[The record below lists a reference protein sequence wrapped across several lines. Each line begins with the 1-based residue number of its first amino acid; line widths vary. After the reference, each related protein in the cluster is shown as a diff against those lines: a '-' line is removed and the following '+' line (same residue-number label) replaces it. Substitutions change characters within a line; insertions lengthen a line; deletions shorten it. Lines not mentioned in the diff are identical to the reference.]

1 MEFQRDTLKFLIRLG
16 NDFICCSPPVYIFS
30 FCVLNFNFNPLGLLT
45 QLWNKCFFFCLAKV
59 RL

>member
-30 FCVLNFNFNPLGLLT
+30 FCVLNFNFNPLGLLYSVME
-45 QLWNKCFFFCLAKV
+45 QMFFFL
-59 RL
+59 LS

>member
-45 QLWNKCFFFCLAKV
+45 QLWNKCFFFL
-59 RL
+59 LS